1 MKAILEFDLP
11 EETDLYQYAINGSR
25 YLYVLQELDNE
36 LRSLIKY
43 ENKEVI
49 SIEKVRDLIR
59 TLLDERGVKLDG

>member
-1 MKAILEFDLP
+1 MKVILEFDLP
-11 EETDLYQYAINGSR
+11 EETDLYQHAMNGTR

-36 LRSLIKY
+36 LRSLVKY

-59 TLLDERGVKLDG
+59 SLSDERGVTLDG